1 MNEKN
6 EEIHNEESFP
16 LDSNILN
23 QLVEQITAVAALDF
37 SKKITNNLHFLCR
50 FALKLDQLLSE
61 FHRYSQIV
69 QNIEFC
75 QKPKISE

>member
-6 EEIHNEESFP
+6 EEIHNEESVP

-37 SKKITNNLHFLCR
+37 SKKITDLKGDGSAMDTVALGLNMLCEELEDSVVSR
-50 FALKLDQLLSE
+50 DQLE
-61 FHRYSQIV
+61 EKTE
-69 QNIEFC
+69 N
-75 QKPKISE
+75 